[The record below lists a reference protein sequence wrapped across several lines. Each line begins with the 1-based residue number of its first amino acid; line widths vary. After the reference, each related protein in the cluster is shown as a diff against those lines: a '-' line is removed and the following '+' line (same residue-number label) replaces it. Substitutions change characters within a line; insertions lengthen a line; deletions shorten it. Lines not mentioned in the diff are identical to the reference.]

1 MTGSGGG
8 AGLTLRVEA
17 ENKLGSLL
25 SLAGF
30 IVYSYSCQER
40 RQRPP
45 SWTSIPISTSSR
57 WSWPWDVCGEYLG
70 PVGDSG
76 RGREVGQGSVKSS
89 VCVILSLPLSL
100 FLMLYPPSLP
110 SPPHLSLSLLSP
122 PLPPLSSSCLSPC
135 LYSPFP
141 LSTHS
146 FLSPSFSDAFV
157 PGLLSVTSVLR

>member
-110 SPPHLSLSLLSP
+110 SPPHLSLSSLPSSPSPFFLLS
-122 PLPPLSSSCLSPC
+122 LSLS
-135 LYSPFP
+135 
-141 LSTHS
+141 
-146 FLSPSFSDAFV
+146 
-157 PGLLSVTSVLR
+157 LLSLPSLHPLLSLALVL